1 MWDTLLKL
9 AVVSCMCLIATGQG
23 STFIYYNTPKND
35 NAKHANMYVALGG
48 DYTLKCNQTE
58 CHQPKWYRTIT
69 DKQGNPVEEMIDE
82 SDAEL
87 GYLSTTASYEFM
99 DKNKPCTY
107 VSTLTRT
114 GATMDDRKISCKPQN
129 SDRPKDAVGFIMS
142 IHVYEITGID
152 MQMQVGQEA
161 VLKCDVSLQKTVT
174 FDWYHNGAKVT
185 LDDNYVRS
193 DVNNS
198 LTIKHTAHNDAG
210 EYVCNSTLENQQLL
224 SATVNLNASPF
235 VGKFDGSKNLVQ
247 GDPLILHCNAWG
259 HPPPSVTW
267 QKRKED
273 EEVHE
278 DVVIDEAYIAA
289 DKLKAS
295 IAADKAPR
303 ITLTDYSTAGPVIKN
318 GTLRIEALDYDDRSM
333 YTCIATDG
341 FTSANATVL
350 VRVKDKLAALWPF
363 LGICVE
369 VLILCIIIF
378 FYEHHRA
385 KKLAE
390 EEPAEETGHL
400 TNSADH
406 KGKDDVRH
414 RK

>member
-1 MWDTLLKL
+1 MRDTLLKL
-9 AVVSCMCLIATGQG
+9 AVVSCMCLIAIGQV
-23 STFIYYNTPKND
+23 N
-35 NAKHANMYVALGG
+35 
-48 DYTLKCNQTE
+48 
-58 CHQPKWYRTIT
+58 
-69 DKQGNPVEEMIDE
+69 
-82 SDAEL
+82 
-87 GYLSTTASYEFM
+87 
-99 DKNKPCTY
+99 
-107 VSTLTRT
+107 
-114 GATMDDRKISCKPQN
+114 
-129 SDRPKDAVGFIMS
+129 
-142 IHVYEITGID
+142 GID
-152 MQMQVGQEA
+152 MQMEVGKEA
-161 VLKCDVSLQKTVT
+161 VLKCNVSLTTPVT
-174 FDWYHNGAKVT
+174 FEWYHNGAKVT
-185 LDDNYVRS
+185 FDDNYVRS
-193 DVNNS
+193 DANNS

-210 EYVCNSTLENQQLL
+210 EYVCNFTLKNLQTM

-267 QKRKED
+267 FKRKED
-273 EEVHE
+273 EEEHE
-278 DVVIDEAYIAA
+278 NEVIDEAYITA
-289 DKLKAS
+289 DKVKAGLE
-295 IAADKAPR
+295 DNDDPR
-303 ITLTDYSTAGPVIKN
+303 ITQTDYSTTGGPVIKN
-318 GTLRIEALDYDDRSM
+318 GTLRIEALDYDDRYI
-333 YTCIATDG
+333 YTCTATDG

>member
-9 AVVSCMCLIATGQG
+9 AVVSCMCLIATGQ
-23 STFIYYNTPKND
+23 
-35 NAKHANMYVALGG
+35 V
-48 DYTLKCNQTE
+48 
-58 CHQPKWYRTIT
+58 
-69 DKQGNPVEEMIDE
+69 
-82 SDAEL
+82 
-87 GYLSTTASYEFM
+87 
-99 DKNKPCTY
+99 
-107 VSTLTRT
+107 
-114 GATMDDRKISCKPQN
+114 
-129 SDRPKDAVGFIMS
+129 
-142 IHVYEITGID
+142 TGID

-185 LDDNYVRS
+185 FDDNYVRS

-267 QKRKED
+267 QK
-273 EEVHE
+273 E
-278 DVVIDEAYIAA
+278 DVVIDEVYIAA
-289 DKLKAS
+289 DMLKAS
-295 IAADKAPR
+295 LDNPR

-369 VLILCIIIF
+369 VLILCIIF